1 MLYENI
7 YILRSVLCYLKM
19 VNSFLQYIFLTSYIY
34 LTTNIYIRKLFNF
47 YLFFF
52 EHITQNSY
60 YYFSSNSTIKT
71 NQLPQIV
78 YFT

>member
-19 VNSFLQYIFLTSYIY
+19 INSFLQYIFLTSYIY

-52 EHITQNSY
+52 KYSY